1 MLGLIAASYSLGAIL
16 SLPFVPIINRRFG
29 RRKAIFIGS
38 WIMVIGAIVQGFS
51 QNSKSLAKRSFK
63 QTYPHFKRLAANY
76 IIARMILGFG
86 IPMCIV
92 AGSALIGELAYA
104 KERPILTSLFNV
116 SYFLGQIVAAGV
128 CYGTNS
134 IITDWGWRVPSLLQ
148 IAPSLL
154 QISLVL
160 FLPESPRWLIS
171 KDRSEEALE
180 ILARYHAEGDR
191 ESAFVKA
198 EMAQMT
204 TTHQLELE
212 ASKES
217 WMDLLRTV
225 GMRRRALVTM
235 MLGLFTQWSGNTLI
249 SYYLNDILL
258 MIGYTDTTTR
268 QEINLTNACWSLVM
282 GTVVAL
288 LVKRYRRRVMYMTC
302 VFLYVPLPIG
312 HLALKMMQHKYD
324 VKANFDVL

>member
-1 MLGLIAASYSLGAIL
+1 
-16 SLPFVPIINRRFG
+16 
-29 RRKAIFIGS
+29 
-38 WIMVIGAIVQGFS
+38 
-51 QNSKSLAKRSFK
+51 
-63 QTYPHFKRLAANY
+63 
-76 IIARMILGFG
+76 
-86 IPMCIV
+86 
-92 AGSALIGELAYA
+92 
-104 KERPILTSLFNV
+104 
-116 SYFLGQIVAAGV
+116 
-128 CYGTNS
+128 
-134 IITDWGWRVPSLLQ
+134 
-148 IAPSLL
+148 
-154 QISLVL
+154 
-160 FLPESPRWLIS
+160 
-171 KDRSEEALE
+171 
-180 ILARYHAEGDR
+180 
-191 ESAFVKA
+191 
-198 EMAQMT
+198 
-204 TTHQLELE
+204 
-212 ASKES
+212 
-217 WMDLLRTV
+217 MDLLRTI